1 VAREFEDLEG
11 GTKIEAIAA
20 WIRHNIDYRLGYVIG
35 IGLGFLTF
43 HLPNAAKLSRTGDGF
58 VSLGAALLAYGL
70 TQLAHGYGFLAVFV
84 AALCLRHASRD
95 HSYRS
100 ITTAR

>member
-1 VAREFEDLEG
+1 MDTPQHRLSAGL
-11 GTKIEAIAA
+11 
-20 WIRHNIDYRLGYVIG
+20 RHRDRA
-35 IGLGFLTF
+35 GLPYF